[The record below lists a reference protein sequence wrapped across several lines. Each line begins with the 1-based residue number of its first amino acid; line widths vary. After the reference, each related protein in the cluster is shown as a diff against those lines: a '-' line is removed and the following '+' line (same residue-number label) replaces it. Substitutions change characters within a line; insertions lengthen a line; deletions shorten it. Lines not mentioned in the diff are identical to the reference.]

1 MTAGAG
7 GTVLLTGASGFV
19 GRHVAAALRE
29 AGHAVRAAVRDA
41 GRAPPGCE
49 PFVIGDL
56 ATPVDWAPALAGVDA
71 VVHGAGIAHVG
82 PGVPEARYQGVNT
95 DATLALADAAA
106 GRVRRFVFLSSVRAQ
121 SGASAP
127 ATLRDDDAPAPV
139 DPYGRSKLAAER
151 GLAERGIDH
160 VALRPV
166 LVYGRG
172 VAGNMGALVRLA
184 RLPLPLPFAGLGA
197 RRSLLAVENLAG
209 AIVHVLAQPGPLS
222 GSMLVADAAPVSLPE
237 IITALRAGMG
247 RRPGL
252 VEIDERWIAA
262 LLRLAGRQGMLERL
276 AGSLVVEPGRLMA
289 LGWRPALTTPEGLRR
304 LGAAGG

>member
-1 MTAGAG
+1 MMTGAR

-19 GRHVAAALRE
+19 GRHVAAGLRE
-29 AGHAVRAAVRDA
+29 AGYAVRAAVRDA
-41 GRAPPGCE
+41 GRVPPGSE

-56 ATPVDWAPALAGVDA
+56 AGPVDWASGLGGVDA
-71 VVHGAGIAHVG
+71 IVHGAGIAHVG
-82 PGVPEARYQGVNT
+82 PGVAEARYQAVNT

-121 SGASAP
+121 SGASAT
-127 ATLRDDDAPAPV
+127 ATVRDDDSPAPV

-151 GLAERGIDH
+151 GLAKRGIDH
-160 VALRPV
+160 VSLRPV

-184 RLPLPLPFAGLGA
+184 RLPLPLPFGGLGA
-197 RRSLLAVENLAG
+197 RRSLLAVENLAD

-222 GSMLVADAAPVSLPE
+222 GAMLVADAAPVSLAE
-237 IITALRAGMG
+237 IIAALRAGMG
-247 RRPGL
+247 RRPG
-252 VEIDERWIAA
+252 VIDIDERWIAK
-262 LLRLAGRQGMLERL
+262 LLRLAGRQAVLERL
-276 AGSLVVEPGRLMA
+276 AGSLVVEPGRLTA
-289 LGWRPALTTPEGLRR
+289 LGWRPLLTTPEGLRR